1 MKHYLLL
8 RFHSGFLTPALFE
21 FTQSTFAKLEDEING
36 IQKVAVFRN
45 CVPRES
51 NMDLMVTMTL
61 EDKSTLPIY
70 LEHPL
75 HKAFIA
81 RVGEH
86 IVERS
91 TFDRE

>member
-8 RFHSGFLTPALFE
+8 RFQPEFLTPALFD
-21 FTQSTFAKLEDEING
+21 FTQNTFSRLKDEIEG
-36 IQKVAVFRN
+36 LREVAVFRN
-45 CVPRES
+45 CVPRKS

-61 EDKSTLPIY
+61 EDQSILPLY

-75 HKAFIA
+75 HKQFIA
-81 RVGEH
+81 QVGQH
-86 IVERS
+86 IIERS